1 MDEPTP
7 VPEGYYPPE
16 EQLESFEHR
25 LRSSLPMIAGILLLI
40 AGISGLLTWS
50 TFLAADATVFQN
62 LLPPDSHI
70 TAQQVQSFLQTCSIL
85 GLVFSALVFVGGI
98 MAIRRKSWGLAMA
111 GSVLGLFTIGIL
123 FSASVFSLLGLALLF
138 ISRKEFT

>member
-16 EQLESFEHR
+16 GQPESFEHR
-25 LRSSLPMIAGILLLI
+25 PHSSLPMIAGVFLLI
-40 AGISGLLTWS
+40 AGLSGLLTWS
-50 TFLAADATVFQN
+50 TFLAADATMFQN
-62 LLPPDSHI
+62 ILPADSPI
-70 TAQQVQSFLQTCSIL
+70 TAQQIQTCSIF

-111 GSVLGLFTIGIL
+111 GSILGLFTIGIF
-123 FSASVFSLLGLALLF
+123 FSASVFSLIGLGLLL
-138 ISRKEFT
+138 ISRREFT